1 MIFISDEAENFGGIQ
16 HFCLIEKFGHFT
28 FYGGKYI
35 NLVKYEHSTRKIL
48 YNCVISGLYSEQ
60 YVNIGPRVK
69 IQNCDIH
76 Q

>member
-1 MIFISDEAENFGGIQ
+1 MIFISDEAKKFGGGIQ
-16 HFCLIEKFGHFT
+16 HFCMKEKFGYFT

-35 NLVKYEHSTRKIL
+35 NLVKYKHSTEKL
-48 YNCVISGLYSEQ
+48 CKLCHQHPFLGAVS
-60 YVNIGPRVK
+60 VGPRVK